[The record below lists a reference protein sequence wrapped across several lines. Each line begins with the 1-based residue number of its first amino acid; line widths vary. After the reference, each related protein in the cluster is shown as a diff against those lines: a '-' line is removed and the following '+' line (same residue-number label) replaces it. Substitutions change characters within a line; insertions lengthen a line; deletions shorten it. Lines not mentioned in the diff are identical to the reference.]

1 MIAPD
6 SDKPTPNREVQ
17 YQYFTKKDPR
27 PVRGSPGD
35 GLLIVFVNY

>member
-1 MIAPD
+1 MLLFD
-6 SDKPTPNREVQ
+6 RYRETSD

-35 GLLIVFVNY
+35 RLLIVFVNY

>member
-1 MIAPD
+1 MYQVSCIRCQVPSA
-6 SDKPTPNREVQ
+6 E
-17 YQYFTKKDPR
+17 YQYFTKDDPR